1 MGKNFGFVTAQH
13 FKQVNDEDIAQK
25 LFKASVKMVEIEI
38 FSYCNRRCWFCP
50 NAQIDRF
57 SQNIPMGEELYLRII
72 NTLAQVNYNQAIS
85 FSRYNEPLADR
96 VILKRLEQA
105 RAILPKA
112 MLHTNTNGDFLT
124 GDYVRDLYQHGLN
137 SLKIQVYLS
146 KDEPYDDAAVLIKL
160 KNKAEQIGF
169 PYQIVECKKG
179 LRHEAKIF
187 YQDMNISIY
196 SRNFNIDGC
205 SRGDLVDVRR
215 AFCRTSPCLSPFRDL
230 YIDYN
235 GKVMPCCNLR
245 SDAPEHQDFIVGD
258 LNQQS
263 LFQIYAAGPLV
274 EWRRRLIGFGPKKS
288 PCNNCGFSIQKKN
301 LSYRLAAAKLKFLG
315 GLSQK
320 TD

>member
-1 MGKNFGFVTAQH
+1 MGKNFSFVTAQH
-13 FKQVNDEDIAQK
+13 FKHVNNEEEAQK
-25 LFKASVKMVEIEI
+25 LFKASVKMVEIET

-57 SQNIPMGEELYLRII
+57 SKNIQMDEALYLRIL
-72 NTLAQVNYNQAIS
+72 NTLAQVNYNQVIS

-112 MLHTNTNGDFLT
+112 KLHTNTNGDFLT
-124 GDYVRDLYQHGLN
+124 ADYIQDLYQHGLN

-146 KDEPYDDAAVLIKL
+146 KDEPYNDAEVLTKL
-160 KNKAEQIGF
+160 KKKAELLGF
-169 PYQIVECKKG
+169 PYQIVGCKNG
-179 LRHEAKIF
+179 LRHEAKII

-196 SRNFNIDGC
+196 SRNFNLDGC

-215 AFCRTSPCLSPFRDL
+215 AFRRTSPCLSPFRDL

-235 GKVMPCCNLR
+235 GKAMPCCNLR

-274 EWRRRLIGFGPKKS
+274 EWRRRLIGFGPKKN
-288 PCNNCGFSIQKKN
+288 PCSNCGFSIQKKN
-301 LSYRLAAAKLKFLG
+301 LSYCLAAAKLRLSGSF
-315 GLSQK
+315 SQK
-320 TD
+320 TG